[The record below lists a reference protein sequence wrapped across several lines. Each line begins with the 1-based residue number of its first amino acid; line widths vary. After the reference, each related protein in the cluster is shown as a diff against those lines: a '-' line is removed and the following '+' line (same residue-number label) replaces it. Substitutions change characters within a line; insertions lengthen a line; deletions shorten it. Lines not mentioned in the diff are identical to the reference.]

1 MVHTIFSLSIPSAYL
16 ISKLQGATLI
26 GGRRLHEGGLFQR
39 KKSQSYEIS
48 KLPLNYFK
56 PKVKKAKSC
65 SCIYSAFCCSFI
77 SCLCAGIIRGLLGG
91 GR

>member
-56 PKVKKAKSC
+56 PKVKKIMFLYLFSVLL
-65 SCIYSAFCCSFI
+65 FFHF
-77 SCLCAGIIRGLLGG
+77 LFVRELLGDC
-91 GR
+91 